1 MEEIIYLEFNNWF
14 GGRDYPV
21 IPNIKDWVGRCDSAE
36 YESPLFND
44 KWCKE
49 QKICVAVGTI
59 DMSCNFCITAPRSWV
74 EQNCPECL
82 TNDTYT
88 VSFHWSRGKEEGIK
102 TEEYSFNQFR
112 RTPKDGHTIAYGRFG
127 WPFLEYKEENFGRTW
142 YDETDY
148 WDEEDEDEEDE
159 EE

>member
-14 GGRDYPV
+14 GGRDYPE
-21 IPNIKDWVGRCDSAE
+21 IPNIEDWVGGCDRPG
-36 YESPLFND
+36 YKSPLFD
-44 KWCKE
+44 DEWCKE

-74 EQNCPECL
+74 EQNCPKCL

-88 VSFHWSRGKEEGIK
+88 VDFHWSRGKEEGIK
-102 TEEYSFNQFR
+102 TEEYSFNRFR
-112 RTPKDGHTIAYGRFG
+112 RTPEDGDTIAYGRFG

-148 WDEEDEDEEDE
+148 WDEEDDEE
-159 EE
+159 